1 MAKPVKKKAAV
12 TKPLVS
18 EKTLKLIKDLHPVIA
33 NSNGKGGVG
42 KTTFTSHEAWYCS
55 EVLGLKTLV
64 IDFDIDMHISKVF
77 FGESFDLSEY
87 ASASDLFSD
96 IAIEKPLIQH
106 PDNEN
111 LFFIPSDFELEK
123 IGSREGEDDVS
134 VFPYFHVQSL
144 RENFDIIL
152 IDCPPG
158 KGQYRNA
165 GMLASNLTVLI
176 TEMSGISFS
185 AVSSAI
191 RITDEMVSLLN
202 EHNPDMNFKY
212 PSYLIVPNKYKGN
225 RKEHRDALA
234 DLKASQLKMST
245 ELRDFGPIETSIN
258 VRRPV
263 WTFKDGNARSA
274 AKNFKEVIVNI
285 LTASVEVAK

>member
-1 MAKPVKKKAAV
+1 MANSVKKK
-12 TKPLVS
+12 LVVSQPQIS
-18 EKTLKLIKDLHPVIA
+18 EITLMLIKEFHPVIA

-42 KTTFTSHEAWYCS
+42 KTTFTAHEAWYCS

-77 FGESFDLSEY
+77 FGETFELSNY
-87 ASASDLFSD
+87 ASASDLFSNMS
-96 IAIEKPLIQH
+96 IEKPLLQH
-106 PDNEN
+106 PDNAN
-111 LFFIPSDFELEK
+111 LFFIPSDFELETV
-123 IGSREGEDDVS
+123 GSGNDEDAVS

-144 RENFDIIL
+144 REKFDIIL

-158 KGQYRNA
+158 KGLYRNA
-165 GMLASNLTVLI
+165 GMLASNLTVLV

-185 AVSSAI
+185 AVSAAI
-191 RITDEMVSLLN
+191 RITDQMVSVLN
-202 EHNPDMNFKY
+202 ESNSEMKFEY
-212 PSYLIVPNKYKGN
+212 PAYLIVPNKYKGS
-225 RKEHRDALA
+225 RKEHREALTA
-234 DLKASQLKMST
+234 LKESNLKMST

-285 LTASVEVAK
+285 LTASVEVSK

>member
-1 MAKPVKKKAAV
+1 MAKSVKKKSV
-12 TKPLVS
+12 TAQPHVS
-18 EKTLKLIKDLHPVIA
+18 EDTLEQIKKFHPVIA

-77 FGESFDLSEY
+77 FGEEFDLSDY
-87 ASASDLFSD
+87 ASSSDLFSNIE
-96 IAIEKPLIQH
+96 IAKPLLQH
-106 PDNEN
+106 PDNEK
-111 LFFIPSDFELEK
+111 LFFIPSDFDLEK
-123 IGSREGEDDVS
+123 IGNRDDEDDVS

-144 RENFDIIL
+144 RERFDIIL

-191 RITDEMVSLLN
+191 KITDQMVSLLN
-202 EHNPDMNFKY
+202 EHNPDMQFQY
-212 PSYLIVPNKYKGN
+212 PAYLIVPNKFKGS
-225 RKEHRDALA
+225 RKEHRDALS
-234 DLKASQLKMST
+234 DLKASQLKIST

-274 AKNFKEVIVNI
+274 AKNFKEVIINI
-285 LTASVEVAK
+285 LSASVEVTK